1 MREANMAT
9 ITNGRGRVSAMNG
22 DRPAAPPKRRL
33 LSRLPTSLVVAIV
46 AGLFAMGGFLVVTSS
61 HTGSQ
66 VAVATR
72 DLRAG
77 EAVDAGALRF
87 IDLTAKESVLA
98 AMLRPGDMEAIK
110 GSVATHSITAGSIVS
125 RSDLAQA
132 AAPAQQRAMSIPIDP
147 EHAVGG
153 TLQRG
158 DVVDIVDASGTEAL
172 YVVTGAEVLTVGRQE
187 AKGLGGAS
195 SKYAVTVAVDERA
208 ALRLS
213 GSIERGKMDIVRATG
228 APAAAAGTA
237 STVAARPR

>member
-1 MREANMAT
+1 MAT
-9 ITNGRGRVSAMNG
+9 TTNGRGRVSTLSNG
-22 DRPAAPPKRRL
+22 DRLVAPPKRRL
-33 LSRLPTSLVVAIV
+33 LSRVPTSLVVAVV
-46 AGLFAMGGFLVVTSS
+46 AGIFAMGGFLVVTSS

-66 VAVATR
+66 VAVAAR

-77 EAVDAGALRF
+77 EVVDAGALRF
-87 IDLTAKESVLA
+87 IELTATDAVLA
-98 AMLRPGDMEAIK
+98 TLVRPADMEAIK
-110 GSVATHSITAGSIVS
+110 GSVATHSIPAGSIVS

-158 DVVDIVDASGTEAL
+158 DVVDIIDASSTEAV
-172 YVVTGAEVLTVGRQE
+172 YVVTAAEVLTVGRQE
-187 AKGLGGAS
+187 AKGLGGVS
-195 SKYAVTVAVDERA
+195 SKYAVTIAVDERA

-213 GSIERGKMDIVRATG
+213 GAIERGKMDIVRATG
-228 APAAAAGTA
+228 APAAVAGTA